1 MSTKVK
7 RNTDKGKR
15 YTAEEKKA
23 IIDVV
28 NKVNADKGRGG
39 QSAASKQFGVS
50 QLTISAWLKGG
61 APRARKAA
69 KKVVKKAVKKVVKKA
84 AKKAAAKPAAKPA
97 AKKAVKKVAK
107 KAAKKGKK

>member
-1 MSTKVK
+1 MSTKKK

-15 YTAEEKKA
+15 YTADEKKA
-23 IIDVV
+23 IIDLV

-50 QLTISAWLKGG
+50 QLTISAWLKGS

-69 KKVVKKAVKKVVKKA
+69 KKVAKKA
-84 AKKAAAKPAAKPA
+84 AKKVAKPVAKKAAKPVAKKA

-107 KAAKKGKK
+107 KAAKKAKK

>member
-1 MSTKVK
+1 MSTKKK

-15 YTAEEKKA
+15 YTADEKKA
-23 IIDVV
+23 IIDLV

-50 QLTISAWLKGG
+50 QLTISAWLKGS

-69 KKVVKKAVKKVVKKA
+69 KKVAKKA
-84 AKKAAAKPAAKPA
+84 AKPVAKKAAKPVAKKA

-107 KAAKKGKK
+107 KAAKKAKK

>member
-1 MSTKVK
+1 MSTKRK

-23 IIDVV
+23 IIDLV

-39 QSAASKQFGVS
+39 QSAAANQFGVS

-69 KKVVKKAVKKVVKKA
+69 KKAAKKVVKKA
-84 AKKAAAKPAAKPA
+84 AKKAA
-97 AKKAVKKVAK
+97 KKVAK
-107 KAAKKGKK
+107 KAAKKAAKKK